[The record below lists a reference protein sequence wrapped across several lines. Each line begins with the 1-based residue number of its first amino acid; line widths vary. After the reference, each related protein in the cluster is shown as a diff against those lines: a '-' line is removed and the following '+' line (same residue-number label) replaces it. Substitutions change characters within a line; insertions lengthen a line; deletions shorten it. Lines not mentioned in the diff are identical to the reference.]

1 VVIIKLIVTAS
12 GPSISN
18 RNRRKMG
25 AIFGAGIAEIA
36 GIIRDTGSLRVFSQC
51 RHPA

>member
-12 GPSISN
+12 GASISN

-25 AIFGAGIAEIA
+25 AIFGAGITDIA
-36 GIIRDTGSLRVFSQC
+36 GIIRDTDS
-51 RHPA
+51 H

>member
-1 VVIIKLIVTAS
+1 
-12 GPSISN
+12 
-18 RNRRKMG
+18 MG